1 MRNILAI
8 DDNNDNLVVYKAI
21 LKRHYEDCSII
32 TCKSGQEGLDLA
44 EVKQPDTIL
53 LDIIMPGMDGFETC
67 KKLKTNPHTKH
78 IPIILI
84 TAIRSDHISRIKG
97 LEIGAD
103 AFLSKPIE

>member
-8 DDNNDNLVVYKAI
+8 DDNSDNLVVYKAI
-21 LKRHYEDCSII
+21 LKRYFSDSSII

-44 EVKQPDTIL
+44 EAKQPDTIL

-67 KKLKTNPHTKH
+67 EKLKANPLTKH

-84 TAIRSDHISRIKG
+84 TYLTQHSS
-97 LEIGAD
+97 
-103 AFLSKPIE
+103 